1 MMNYG
6 WIGTDEAAA
15 HLGMGKTKLYE
26 LTREGRIPAKRVGKK
41 WMYDHE
47 ELAEWIQANQRIE
60 DFFQDT
66 PANIEANPNLR
77 DPQRDAYLQAA
88 TFFQRGGK
96 KALIQIRWAA
106 VSPVW
111 QPSSHSGSPKGRVLV
126 IAPDLTIKEE
136 LYKAFD
142 ITNKQKCFWRKHWV
156 LEDRHM
162 KSGPYVCTLENG
174 NLSVCDKSHIV
185 LTNIHQL
192 ATNVDKWLKKFPEN
206 FFDLIIVDEA
216 HHSAAASW
224 KRVFTRFP
232 NAKIVNLTATPFRS
246 DQQESKAS
254 WFSATRSRARAS
266 RDTSRS

>member
-1 MMNYG
+1 MDYG

-41 WMYDHE
+41 WMYDRE

-96 KALIQIRWAA
+96 KALIQI
-106 VSPVW
+106 PVGCGK
-111 QPSSHSGSPKGRVLV
+111 SGVATILPFGIAEGRVLV

-142 ITNKQKCFWRKHWV
+142 ITNKQKCFWRKRWV

-162 KSGPYVCTLENG
+162 KNGPYVCTLENG

-192 ATNVDKWLKKFPEN
+192 ATNV
-206 FFDLIIVDEA
+206 
-216 HHSAAASW
+216 
-224 KRVFTRFP
+224 
-232 NAKIVNLTATPFRS
+232 
-246 DQQESKAS
+246 
-254 WFSATRSRARAS
+254 
-266 RDTSRS
+266 